1 MESRLMPVMHEEQTT
16 LATAQG
22 ELARE
27 RIASQTARD
36 EAAHWKDVA
45 CRLQEQI
52 DQLKR
57 KRGEKA

>member
-1 MESRLMPVMHEEQTT
+1 MNQADDDLDMAGHSPEQVR
-16 LATAQG
+16 G

-52 DQLKR
+52 DGLKR